1 MSSGKKIK
9 QTVIHSAAPNDA
21 NFNDSDNKRLMK
33 DLKNLSVNAGDVLSG
48 FVNVASDFVKE
59 DRKKN

>member
-1 MSSGKKIK
+1 M
-9 QTVIHSAAPNDA
+9 IHSAAPNDA